1 MYASR
6 PNRRSQASGRR
17 ILETVRELLED
28 GTFHATT
35 VEEVADRAGVS
46 RATLYQHFGSR
57 LGLIDAI
64 CDTIGENEHLRA
76 IRTAEDVETFIA
88 LAVAFWASEERLLI
102 QLYGATAVD
111 PAARRFVERQRRD
124 RYKELRR
131 VLGDAD
137 AESFASLATLTSF
150 ETYRELR
157 RHVGRP
163 QRDVVAIL
171 QQTAAASTLGK
182 SPPIPNPTQAGSH
195 GFPLSL

>member
-1 MYASR
+1 MYATR
-6 PNRRSQASGRR
+6 PNRRSQASRRR
-17 ILETVRELLED
+17 IIETVRELLED

-35 VEEVADRAGVS
+35 VEEVADRAEVS

-131 VLGDAD
+131 VLGDAE
-137 AESFASLATLTSF
+137 AESFVSLATLTSF

-157 RHVGRP
+157 RHVGLP
-163 QRDVVAIL
+163 QRDVIAIL
-171 QQTAAASTLGK
+171 QQTAAANTPGK
-182 SPPIPNPTQAGSH
+182 SPAIPNPTQAGTH
-195 GFPLSL
+195 GLPLSP

>member
-1 MYASR
+1 M
-6 PNRRSQASGRR
+6 
-17 ILETVRELLED
+17 RELLED
-28 GTFHATT
+28 GTFHTTT

-76 IRTAEDVETFIA
+76 IRAVEDVETLIA
-88 LAVAFWASEERLLI
+88 LAVAFWASEERLLVR
-102 QLYGATAVD
+102 LYGAPAVD

-131 VLGDAD
+131 VLGDAE
-137 AESFASLATLTSF
+137 AATFASLAGLTSF

-157 RHVGRP
+157 RHAGRP
-163 QRDVVAIL
+163 RRDVVAIL
-171 QQTAAASTLGK
+171 QKAAAASTLGK
-182 SPPIPNPTQAGSH
+182 PPRHARGERSGTTRGV
-195 GFPLSL
+195 